1 MAFLLY
7 SDHGDPGPG
16 PDAVAQCEPSPYTNA
31 IVYTMVNPAD
41 HGFLLVVPQI
51 VLGMNVGNET
61 ELNKNMIK
69 IPVVVQQ

>member
-1 MAFLLY
+1 
-7 SDHGDPGPG
+7 
-16 PDAVAQCEPSPYTNA
+16 VAQCEPSPYANA

-51 VLGMNVGNET
+51 VLGMNVGNEA

-69 IPVVVQQ
+69 IPIVVQQ